1 MGHEVRWTQDVRA
14 VSCQLWWKQGNHGG
28 KYLLLKVIGYCGKSL
43 TWRNLVKVK
52 LRSKLKINSTATIL
66 KPTSAFLGIT
76 FQSYY
81 SSLVWSF
88 IAYALNIHCK
98 HEFYKG
104 KAANPSAELIVLASH
119 TVFEWKT
126 TLFYFAL

>member
-28 KYLLLKVIGYCGKSL
+28 KYLLLKVIGYCVKSL

-66 KPTSAFLGIT
+66 KPTFAFLGINC
-76 FQSYY
+76 QS
-81 SSLVWSF
+81 LKK
-88 IAYALNIHCK
+88 I
-98 HEFYKG
+98 
-104 KAANPSAELIVLASH
+104 
-119 TVFEWKT
+119 TV
-126 TLFYFAL
+126 